1 MEKNRHIG
9 WVCLIASGLLEIVWA
24 YFMKESNGFTVPLP
38 TIITIVILT
47 ASFFLLERAIRTF
60 GIGISYAV
68 FTGIGI
74 VGTTLI
80 GIVALGETASLL
92 KLLFVGILMVG
103 IIGIRLVDSRDAAK
117 AFEEKY
123 SLDGEAKRTGSL
135 SL

>member
-9 WVCLIASGLLEIVWA
+9 WICLIASGLLEIAWA

-38 TIITIVILT
+38 TIITIAILT
-47 ASFFLLERAIRTF
+47 ASFFLLERAISTF

-80 GIVALGETASLL
+80 GIVALGEAASIL
-92 KLLFVGILMVG
+92 KLLFIGILMVG

-117 AFEEKY
+117 AFKEKY
-123 SLDGEAKRTGSL
+123 SLDGEAK
-135 SL
+135 